1 MTTASVIKELML
13 LAFSEVTLICKHL
26 QEKFVSSRLV
36 VTSFN
41 KLIKLSIIFRLL
53 PNSFLKKLISSCRNL
68 SKQQVDFFK
77 WEFSIFLWWLRGY
90 AVAWWCESGVFFWM
104 FSSWIFSFSIS
115 LFTNS
120 IVWGEENGWI
130 CCSGIPLFEFSFFSL
145 LLLSIPF

>member
-13 LAFSEVTLICKHL
+13 LAFSEVILICKHL

-68 SKQQVDFFK
+68 PKQQANLFK
-77 WEFSIFLWWLRGY
+77 WEFTIFLWWLRGY
-90 AVAWWCESGVFFWM
+90 AVA
-104 FSSWIFSFSIS
+104 
-115 LFTNS
+115 
-120 IVWGEENGWI
+120 
-130 CCSGIPLFEFSFFSL
+130 
-145 LLLSIPF
+145 